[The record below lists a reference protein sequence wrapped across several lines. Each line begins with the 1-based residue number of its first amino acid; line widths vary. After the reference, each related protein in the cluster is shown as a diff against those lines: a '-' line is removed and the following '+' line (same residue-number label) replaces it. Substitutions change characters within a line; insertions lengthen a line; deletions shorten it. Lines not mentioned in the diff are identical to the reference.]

1 MKIYVLTRGSY
12 SDYHII
18 TATVDYELAK
28 QLKEKFERL
37 ENFWHDE
44 VNIEVYEN
52 AETYMRPCWFLR
64 FDKSGNV
71 IESSES
77 NSEYSYTDLS
87 CGLDVKGNYYVNL
100 IADDLE
106 SAIKIGAE
114 KRAMFLAE
122 KEGIN

>member
-1 MKIYVLTRGSY
+1 MKIYVLTSGEY

-18 TATVDYELAK
+18 TATTDYELAK
-28 QLKEKFERL
+28 QIKEKFERQDSI
-37 ENFWHDE
+37 WSDE

-52 AETYMRPCWFLR
+52 AEVFMRQCWFLR

-71 IESSES
+71 IESS
-77 NSEYSYTDLS
+77 NDCSEYSYTELRY
-87 CGLDVKGNYYVNL
+87 GLDVKGNYYVNL

-114 KRAMFLAE
+114 KRTMFLAE
-122 KEGIN
+122 KEGII

>member
-1 MKIYVLTRGSY
+1 MKIYVLTKGDY

-18 TATVDYELAK
+18 TATTDYKLAK
-28 QLKEKFERL
+28 QIKEKFEK
-37 ENFWHDE
+37 EDSIWSEE
-44 VNIEVYEN
+44 VYIEIYEN
-52 AETYMRPCWFLR
+52 AEFYMRPCWFLR
-64 FDKSGNV
+64 FDKSGDV
-71 IESSES
+71 IEAT
-77 NSEYSYTDLS
+77 NDTSEYSYKEMRD
-87 CGLDVKGNYYVNL
+87 GLDVQGNYYVNL